1 MKHRHLLLAAAVAA
15 ATLALAACKKE
26 ASPGAE
32 TAGSSAPA
40 GETAD
45 QFVARINAEYKAAYP
60 EMTSAQWL
68 SSTYINSDSERIAAK
83 ANERSL
89 TQLNSWIEQAAKFEG
104 QPMSADSKRA
114 IHLLKLMSSMPAPRD
129 PAKLAELT
137 QIATRMEGSYGAGKY
152 CTDANDPASCR
163 QLGELEQVLARS
175 RDYDAQLD
183 AWQGWHSTTRN
194 MRGDYQKFVSLVNE
208 GAKGMGF
215 TDAGQMWRSGY
226 DMPPEQIGPETDRL
240 WEQVKPMYE
249 QLHCYARGKLDKT
262 YGKDKAEVGNG
273 LIAAHLLGNMW
284 QQDWSNLWDQL
295 EPYPGAGS
303 LDITAALE
311 KQYQTNLSAALAK
324 AGRDSSVAGQ
334 YRAQRE
340 AELRT
345 AKQMTERAQD
355 FYVSL
360 GMPSLPQSYWDK
372 TQFIKPDDRDV
383 VCHASAWDMNMEGD
397 VRTKMCIKPNE
408 ENFTTIYHELGH
420 IYYDLAYNPLPP
432 LFQGGANDGFHE
444 AIGDTIVL
452 AMTPKYLNSIGLV
465 DAPQESRE
473 AVINAQMRMALSGV
487 SFLPFGLMID
497 RWRWGVFDGSITAD
511 SYNKA
516 WWDLKAK
523 YQGVAPASTRGEEFF
538 DPGAKYHVPGNTPYT
553 RYFLARIL
561 QFQFYKGLC
570 DASGYKGPLHEC
582 TFYGNKEAGQKYW
595 AMLSKGASQPWQA
608 TLKELTGTDKL
619 DAGPM
624 IEYFSPVNEWLKQQN
639 EGQMCGWQAS
649 AAAPVAK

>member
-1 MKHRHLLLAAAVAA
+1 
-15 ATLALAACKKE
+15 
-26 ASPGAE
+26 
-32 TAGSSAPA
+32 
-40 GETAD
+40 
-45 QFVARINAEYKAAYP
+45 
-60 EMTSAQWL
+60 MTSAQWL

-89 TQLNSWIEQAAKFEG
+89 TQLNSWIEQAAKFDG
-104 QPMSADSKRA
+104 KPMSEDSKRA

-129 PAKLAELT
+129 PAKLAALP

-152 CTDANDPASCR
+152 CTDANDPNSCR

-175 RDYDAQLD
+175 RDYDKQLD
-183 AWQGWHSTTRN
+183 AWQGWHSTTKS
-194 MRGDYQKFVSLVNE
+194 MRGDYQKFVGLVNE

-311 KQYQTNLSAALAK
+311 KQYQSNLSAALAK
-324 AGRDSSVAGQ
+324 AGKDANVAAQ
-334 YRAQRE
+334 YKAQRE

-345 AKQMTERAQD
+345 ARQMTERAQD

-360 GMPSLPQSYWDK
+360 GMPSLPQSYWEK

-397 VRTKMCIKPNE
+397 VRTKIWA
-408 ENFTTIYHELGH
+408 T
-420 IYYDLAYNPLPP
+420 
-432 LFQGGANDGFHE
+432 
-444 AIGDTIVL
+444 
-452 AMTPKYLNSIGLV
+452 
-465 DAPQESRE
+465 
-473 AVINAQMRMALSGV
+473 
-487 SFLPFGLMID
+487 
-497 RWRWGVFDGSITAD
+497 SITTWPTTRCRRCSRA
-511 SYNKA
+511 
-516 WWDLKAK
+516 
-523 YQGVAPASTRGEEFF
+523 VPTMASMKRS
-538 DPGAKYHVPGNTPYT
+538 ATPSCW
-553 RYFLARIL
+553 R
-561 QFQFYKGLC
+561 
-570 DASGYKGPLHEC
+570 
-582 TFYGNKEAGQKYW
+582 
-595 AMLSKGASQPWQA
+595 
-608 TLKELTGTDKL
+608 
-619 DAGPM
+619 
-624 IEYFSPVNEWLKQQN
+624 
-639 EGQMCGWQAS
+639 
-649 AAAPVAK
+649 

>member
-1 MKHRHLLLAAAVAA
+1 MKHRHLLLASAIAA

-26 ASPGAE
+26 AAPGTD
-32 TAGSSAPA
+32 TASSSAPA

-45 QFVARINAEYKAAYP
+45 QFVARINAEFKAAYP

-89 TQLNSWIEQAAKFEG
+89 TQLNSWIEQAAKFDG
-104 QPMSADSKRA
+104 KPMSEDSKRA

-152 CTDANDPASCR
+152 CTDANDPNSCR

-175 RDYDAQLD
+175 RDYDKQLD
-183 AWQGWHSTTRN
+183 AWQGWHSTTKN
-194 MRGDYQKFVSLVNE
+194 MRGDYQKFVGLVNE

-324 AGRDSSVAGQ
+324 AGV
-334 YRAQRE
+334 
-340 AELRT
+340 
-345 AKQMTERAQD
+345 
-355 FYVSL
+355 
-360 GMPSLPQSYWDK
+360 
-372 TQFIKPDDRDV
+372 
-383 VCHASAWDMNMEGD
+383 
-397 VRTKMCIKPNE
+397 
-408 ENFTTIYHELGH
+408 GH
-420 IYYDLAYNPLPP
+420 
-432 LFQGGANDGFHE
+432 
-444 AIGDTIVL
+444 
-452 AMTPKYLNSIGLV
+452 
-465 DAPQESRE
+465 
-473 AVINAQMRMALSGV
+473 
-487 SFLPFGLMID
+487 
-497 RWRWGVFDGSITAD
+497 W
-511 SYNKA
+511 
-516 WWDLKAK
+516 
-523 YQGVAPASTRGEEFF
+523 VAPAPIRDGRFFALGDAGEPIEALQAMFALYGYDQPVTGRF
-538 DPGAKYHVPGNTPYT
+538 DEAMSGVVTAFQRHFRP
-553 RYFLARIL
+553 ARIDGVADSSTITTL
-561 QFQFYKGLC
+561 RDLI
-570 DASGYKGPLHEC
+570 AR
-582 TFYGNKEAGQKYW
+582 
-595 AMLSKGASQPWQA
+595 QPA
-608 TLKELTGTDKL
+608 
-619 DAGPM
+619 
-624 IEYFSPVNEWLKQQN
+624 
-639 EGQMCGWQAS
+639 
-649 AAAPVAK
+649 

>member
-1 MKHRHLLLAAAVAA
+1 MKHRHLLLASAIAA

-26 ASPGAE
+26 AAPGTD
-32 TAGSSAPA
+32 TASSSAPA

-45 QFVARINAEYKAAYP
+45 QFVARINAEFKAAYP

-89 TQLNSWIEQAAKFEG
+89 TQLNSWIEQAAKFDG
-104 QPMSADSKRA
+104 KPMSEDSKRA

-152 CTDANDPASCR
+152 CTDANDPNSCR

-175 RDYDAQLD
+175 RDYDKQLD
-183 AWQGWHSTTRN
+183 ARQGWHSTTKN
-194 MRGDYQKFVSLVNE
+194 MRGDYQKFVGLVNE

-249 QLHCYARGKLDKT
+249 QLHCYARAKLDKT

-295 EPYPGAGS
+295 EPYRVPAAGHHRCTGKAVPDQPERGAGQGRQGRQCGGPVQGAARS
-303 LDITAALE
+303 RTAHRQADDRARAGLLRVAGHAVTAA
-311 KQYQTNLSAALAK
+311 
-324 AGRDSSVAGQ
+324 V
-334 YRAQRE
+334 
-340 AELRT
+340 
-345 AKQMTERAQD
+345 
-355 FYVSL
+355 VL
-360 GMPSLPQSYWDK
+360 GK

-432 LFQGGANDGFHE
+432 LFRAVPTT
-444 AIGDTIVL
+444 ASMKRS
-452 AMTPKYLNSIGLV
+452 ATPSC
-465 DAPQESRE
+465 
-473 AVINAQMRMALSGV
+473 
-487 SFLPFGLMID
+487 
-497 RWRWGVFDGSITAD
+497 WR
-511 SYNKA
+511 
-516 WWDLKAK
+516 
-523 YQGVAPASTRGEEFF
+523 
-538 DPGAKYHVPGNTPYT
+538 
-553 RYFLARIL
+553 
-561 QFQFYKGLC
+561 
-570 DASGYKGPLHEC
+570 
-582 TFYGNKEAGQKYW
+582 
-595 AMLSKGASQPWQA
+595 
-608 TLKELTGTDKL
+608 
-619 DAGPM
+619 
-624 IEYFSPVNEWLKQQN
+624 
-639 EGQMCGWQAS
+639 
-649 AAAPVAK
+649 